1 MMVCILCS
9 FVFSEVQVREAIEQ
23 IKCLVSL
30 TKHGTKIVNS
40 PESYSILLKI
50 LQNYPRFSFFLAEI
64 LPIPCNF
71 GGF

>member
-1 MMVCILCS
+1 M
-9 FVFSEVQVREAIEQ
+9 FH
-23 IKCLVSL
+23 

-64 LPIPCNF
+64 LLNACNF